1 MEEDKPVENKVMI
14 ETASAAAAASANQ
27 DVPMTSPE
35 EEKSKKEL
43 FEEKKKAWQAKKIV
57 EVQRVDAEGNSVG
70 PTLADDDAKD
80 AA

>member
-1 MEEDKPVENKVMI
+1 MEEDKPVQNQVMI
-14 ETASAAAAASANQ
+14 ETAAAASANE

-43 FEEKKKAWQAKKIV
+43 FEEKKKAWQGKKIV
-57 EVQRVDAEGNSVG
+57 EVKRVDAEGNNVAPS
-70 PTLADDDAKD
+70 LADDEAKD